1 LYTEIGFCQWMPVK
15 VNYTKKIG
23 KRAFF
28 YFLTMDG
35 NVKKWKKV
43 VKKQKK
49 TLKNTFYRNKPEK
62 KTLRSKKESWKKGK
76 KEVIKKLRPKQ
87 PQNPFTL

>member
-1 LYTEIGFCQWMPVK
+1 MPVK
-15 VNYTKKIG
+15 INYTKKIG
-23 KRAFF
+23 KMAFF

-43 VKKQKK
+43 VEKQKK

-62 KTLRSKKESWKKGK
+62 KH
-76 KEVIKKLRPKQ
+76 
-87 PQNPFTL
+87 